1 MKKLFFALQLPLFVA
16 FNFFVFTAVLDFTSE
31 DTFAYNSNDRTAP
44 IYNGREDF
52 NPSLLRINSLA
63 KFEAYCDSVY
73 AVKYATQPNIRFEE
87 LYPEIAVTAVRERF
101 YHGYSRFSL
110 NNNLPAVLF
119 EPLTGK
125 DLSAIVLP
133 DDILK
138 YPFGA
143 CSQQSIVVMD
153 LLQKKGFTTRV
164 VGFSGV
170 STGHFGF
177 ETFFNGTWHFYDP
190 NMEPDQ
196 TVLKKYNQP
205 GIAFLASNPAI
216 LTAAYKNIP
225 AEVAIDIFTNYK
237 YRKANAAIAP
247 WATPYQKVTKFLSYT
262 LWIFFLLAFVW
273 TRRKYRRLSRIQHVR
288 NSRIHLPQLQPGTS
302 PAYNVSY

>member
-16 FNFFVFTAVLDFTSE
+16 FNFFVFTAVLDITTEESS
-31 DTFAYNSNDRTAP
+31 AYSSTASIP
-44 IYNGREDF
+44 KYNGKEDF
-52 NPSLLRINSLA
+52 DPSLLRINSFQ
-63 KFEAYCDSVY
+63 KFEDYCDSIY
-73 AVKYATQPNIRFEE
+73 AVESATKENIHFEE
-87 LYPEIAVTAVRERF
+87 SYPEIVVSAVRQRF

-110 NNNLPAVLF
+110 NNNLPALLF
-119 EPLTGK
+119 EPFTGK

-138 YPFGA
+138 YPYGA

-153 LLQKKGFTTRV
+153 LLRKKGFTTRV
-164 VGFSGV
+164 VGFNGN

-177 ETFFNGTWHFYDP
+177 ETFYNGTWHFFDP

-225 AEVAIDIFTNYK
+225 ADVAMDIFTTYK
-237 YRKANAAIAP
+237 YRRANATVAP
-247 WATPYQKVTKFLSYT
+247 WATLYQKVTKFLSFT
-262 LWIFFLLAFVW
+262 LWIFFLMAFIW
-273 TRRKYRRLSRIQHVR
+273 ARRKYRRLSKIQHVR
-288 NSRIHLPQLQPGTS
+288 NSRIHLPQLQAATS
-302 PAYNVSY
+302 PSYNIGY